1 VTGLS
6 ILTAQAFTTDDG
18 VAVDIF
24 EVEGVFER
32 EVGEERWRELR
43 SVLRKEIEG
52 RLSLAHR
59 VAEKRAQYPAPRSSV
74 PVTVGVDN
82 EASEYSTVIE
92 VGAAD
97 RIGLLFDIT
106 SVLAELMLD
115 VQLAK
120 VATYAGRVIDVFY
133 VRDALGRKVTD
144 AAQVEE
150 IQAAIRARLA
160 EH

>member
-1 VTGLS
+1 MVRCQIAAT
-6 ILTAQAFTTDDG
+6 
-18 VAVDIF
+18 VDRF
-24 EVEGVFER
+24 LHDV
-32 EVGEERWRELR
+32 
-43 SVLRKEIEG
+43 
-52 RLSLAHR
+52 
-59 VAEKRAQYPAPRSSV
+59 PR
-74 PVTVGVDN
+74 
-82 EASEYSTVIE
+82 
-92 VGAAD
+92 
-97 RIGLLFDIT
+97 T